1 MSIKKEI
8 PNILTLG
15 NLLAGCLGLY
25 FVMQSKLEYA
35 AYMIFISLV
44 CDFLDGFLAR
54 LLHAY
59 SDIGKELDSLADVV
73 SFGILPSFILLNL
86 VEQSCGNQCTI
97 GLFGFYKPFLVFSL
111 ALMSAY
117 RLAKFNVDTRQTD
130 QFIGVPTPANGLLV
144 ASLPLI
150 IHFQPEYTN
159 YILNFKGILIYS
171 VIMSYLLVSEL
182 PLMAFKF
189 KTWDWKSNQIKFI
202 FLFYCI
208 AALVMLKFVA
218 FPIIVISY
226 ILLSGIIFIL
236 NPSKK

>member
-1 MSIKKEI
+1 M
-8 PNILTLG
+8 
-15 NLLAGCLGLY
+15 
-25 FVMQSKLEYA
+25 
-35 AYMIFISLV
+35 
-44 CDFLDGFLAR
+44 
-54 LLHAY
+54 
-59 SDIGKELDSLADVV
+59 
-73 SFGILPSFILLNL
+73 NL

-97 GLFGFYKPFLVFSL
+97 GLLGFYKPFLVFSL

-150 IHFQPEYTN
+150 LHFQPEYAS

>member
-1 MSIKKEI
+1 MSFKKEI

-15 NLLAGCLGLY
+15 NLLAGCFGLY

-54 LLHAY
+54 ILNAY
-59 SDIGKELDSLADVV
+59 SEIGKELDSLADMV

-86 VEQSCGNQCTI
+86 VELSCGNQCTT

-117 RLAKFNVDTRQTD
+117 RLAKFNVDSRQTD
-130 QFIGVPTPANGLLV
+130 QFIGIPTPANGLFI

-150 IHFQPEYTN
+150 LHYQPEYSS
-159 YILNFKGILIYS
+159 YIMNFKGILVYS
-171 VIMSYLLVSEL
+171 ILMSYLLVSEL

-202 FLFYCI
+202 FLIYCI
-208 AALVMLKFVA
+208 AALVMFKFAA
-218 FPIIVISY
+218 FPIMVTSY